1 MILKILFPHGF
12 FALGSCIPAQALKKA
27 FEGKAEVLTPDLPLH
42 PREALAFIKKYY
54 VPLVEK
60 LYTTIL

>member
-1 MILKILFPHGF
+1 MIPKILFLHGF
-12 FALGSCIPAQALKKA
+12 FASGNCIPAQILKQAL
-27 FEGKAEVLTPDLPLH
+27 EGKAEVLMPNLPLH

-60 LYTTIL
+60 LYTTAL